1 MSQEE
6 LQVASELQ
14 LPTVYISWQFPNVLG
29 RELELGLGSRKIN

>member
-14 LPTVYISWQFPNVLG
+14 LPTVYISCSFQMSWVG
-29 RELELGLGSRKIN
+29 VGVGLGSRKIN